1 MPDAFVAVL
10 LSLVAVIGTTIFHFE
25 ALRLTDRYSRRALH
39 PYVIAPSV
47 LSLVIAS
54 HLAEIAAYTGIY
66 ALADDVFDIGS
77 FTPVNPGAL
86 GMFYFAAETYSSLGL
101 DDVMPHGALRLI
113 VSIGSING
121 ILLLAWSGS
130 FLFAFAS
137 RFHRWRDP
145 PSS

>member
-1 MPDAFVAVL
+1 MPDAFTAVL
-10 LSLVAVIGTTIFHFE
+10 LSLGAVIGTTIFHFE
-25 ALRLTDRYSRRALH
+25 ALRLTDRYSRRTLH
-39 PYVIAPSV
+39 PYVVAPAV
-47 LSLVIAS
+47 LSLVILS
-54 HLAEIAAYTGIY
+54 HLIEIAAYTGVY
-66 ALADDVFDIGS
+66 VLADDVFDIGS

-137 RFHRWRDP
+137 RFHRWSNR
-145 PSS
+145 

>member
-1 MPDAFVAVL
+1 MA
-10 LSLVAVIGTTIFHFE
+10 
-25 ALRLTDRYSRRALH
+25 DRYSRKTLH
-39 PYVIAPSV
+39 PYIVAPTV
-47 LSLVIAS
+47 LSMVIAS
-54 HLAEIAAYTGIY
+54 HLIEIAAYTGIY
-66 ALADDVFDIGS
+66 VLADDFFDIGS
-77 FTPVNPGAL
+77 FSPVNPGAL

-137 RFHRWRDP
+137 RFHR
-145 PSS
+145 